1 MSVCW
6 LPAEAIPLCLV
17 FACVTFSSTDGLETK
32 EIEME
37 QAAALIQ
44 SCGRTYSASYNLPQS
59 GSRRRKT
66 NMGTKLPSYTDEKY
80 TEEEKD
86 TDTHITEE
94 ERDTESDVLM
104 FHGIILRTQLVEM
117 IKNKVFFTER
127 DGVRKIR
134 GVRKRKRRNRIWEG
148 VDLAKR
154 HLGIVF
160 VFHLQPENQ
169 QVISY
174 SVLTKDYPRYPS
186 IFQCDLTEEERDKL
200 MV

>member
-1 MSVCW
+1 M
-6 LPAEAIPLCLV
+6 
-17 FACVTFSSTDGLETK
+17 TFSSTDGLETK

-37 QAAALIQ
+37 QAADLIQ

-66 NMGTKLPSYTDEKY
+66 NMGTKSPSYTD
-80 TEEEKD
+80 EKD

-94 ERDTESDVLM
+94 ERDTETDVLM

-127 DGVRKIR
+127 DGVRRVCVIEVVR
-134 GVRKRKRRNRIWEG
+134 RRKRMGRSRSR
-148 VDLAKR
+148 R

-160 VFHLQPENQ
+160 VFYLQPENQ
-169 QVISY
+169 EVISY

-186 IFQCDLTEEERDKL
+186 IFQCDLSEEERDKL